1 MTDLPEARDLNV
13 SAFWRVLPQDL
24 DLIETRELIESL
36 IQVFET
42 ESADRATFILMK
54 LTEQAR
60 RLRVPLP
67 PVVNTPYCNTISL
80 ADQPQFPGNAEIE
93 ARISALV
100 RWNALAMV
108 ARANREHPELGGN
121 IATYASLADLFEVG
135 FNHYFRAGSTGDCV
149 YFQPHSAPGVYART
163 FMEGRLS
170 EENLSNYRR
179 ETGGQGLSSYCH
191 PWLTPDFWQF
201 PTGSMG
207 LGPINAIYQARFIRY
222 LEHRGIKSANDRK
235 VVSDAI
241 HKYDIGAD
249 RPNPWDL

>member
-1 MTDLPEARDLNV
+1 
-13 SAFWRVLPQDL
+13 
-24 DLIETRELIESL
+24 
-36 IQVFET
+36 
-42 ESADRATFILMK
+42 
-54 LTEQAR
+54 
-60 RLRVPLP
+60 
-67 PVVNTPYCNTISL
+67 
-80 ADQPQFPGNAEIE
+80 
-93 ARISALV
+93 
-100 RWNALAMV
+100 
-108 ARANREHPELGGN
+108 
-121 IATYASLADLFEVG
+121 
-135 FNHYFRAGSTGDCV
+135 
-149 YFQPHSAPGVYART
+149 
-163 FMEGRLS
+163 MEGRLS

-201 PTGSMG
+201 STGSMG